1 MLVVTGMWMAGAGV
15 VALSF
20 ECVGAAAV
28 LFGIGVMLIRLA

>member
-1 MLVVTGMWMAGAGV
+1 MLTAGLWIAGTGV